1 MKDILDN
8 IQLYSKRKQTII
20 LRDILKDKNQ
30 YTEYIKNCNPF
41 QLQLL
46 LQRMPK
52 NESMYRDIYDC
63 LIHNYF
69 VIDKKYIDAVEQ
81 FKDFGYLS
89 RWEYCLST
97 IIINYMIQYVV
108 SPTQFEDLTLIILKK
123 YLYLITDLPPYIHK
137 VLKFDNYKRNF
148 NILYQIVKDCELN
161 KQEEELHLNQLLK
174 VCNYKTTNEYLVNCV
189 LTLHI
194 PEEYKQ
200 KFNSVAIL
208 KKL

>member
-8 IQLYSKRKQTII
+8 IESYGKRKQTII

-30 YTEYIKNCNPF
+30 YTEYIQNCNPS

-46 LQRMPK
+46 LRRMPK
-52 NESMYRDIYDC
+52 NEIMYRNIYDC

-69 VIDKKYIDAVEQ
+69 VIDKKYMDAVEQ

-97 IIINYMIQYVV
+97 LIINYMIQYVV

-123 YLYLITDLPPYIHK
+123 YKYILSDLPPYIHK
-137 VLKFDNYKRNF
+137 LLKFDNYKRNF
-148 NILYQIVKDCELN
+148 DILYYIVKDCELN
-161 KQEEELHLNQLLK
+161 AQEQTLHLNQLLK
-174 VCNYKTTNEYLVNCV
+174 VCNYKTTNEYQINDV
-189 LTLHI
+189 LKLHL
-194 PEEYKQ
+194 PEEYRQ